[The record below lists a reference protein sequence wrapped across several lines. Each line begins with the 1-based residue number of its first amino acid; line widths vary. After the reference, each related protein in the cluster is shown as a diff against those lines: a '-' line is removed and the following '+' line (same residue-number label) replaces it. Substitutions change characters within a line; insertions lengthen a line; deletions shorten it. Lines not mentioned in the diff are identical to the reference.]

1 MFLTLQSQYIQG
13 VAVLR
18 CQGRIVVGKEVGLLQ
33 EEVEKHRLETQK
45 YVLQLSEVT
54 YLDSGGLGALVRLVG
69 SLRAHRG
76 DLKLCEV
83 SPFVQNVLKATNL
96 LSIFCVYATE
106 REALASFTQRP
117 APREGQTWTGHA
129 KVLCVDPSS
138 DLLAYMCAVL
148 KPAGFE
154 VMSARYLADAA
165 TLVTGMKPRVVICG
179 PGVQSATPAFEKFR
193 RSNPNIPILQ
203 LPSDFHTT
211 EACDAGSDLIN
222 RLQSIL
228 QA

>member
-1 MFLTLQSQYIQG
+1 MPLTLQSQCIAG
-13 VAVLR
+13 VAVIH
-18 CQGRIVVGKEVGLLQ
+18 CQGRIVVGTEAGLLQ

-45 YVLQLSEVT
+45 YVLQLAEVN

-69 SLRAHRG
+69 MLRAHHG

-96 LSIFCVYATE
+96 LSVFSVYATE

-117 APREGQTWTGHA
+117 APREGHSWTA
-129 KVLCVDPSS
+129 NTKVLCVDPSS
-138 DLLAYMCAVL
+138 DLLAYMTAVL

-154 VMSARYLADAA
+154 VKSARYLADAA
-165 TLVTGMKPRVVICG
+165 TLLTAMKPRAVVCG

-193 RSNPNIPILQ
+193 RLDPRIVFLQ
-203 LPSDFHTT
+203 LPSDFQTSD
-211 EACDAGSDLIN
+211 ASDAGCDLIN
-222 RLQSIL
+222 RLQSLL
-228 QA
+228 QV